1 MYCTDP
7 ENIPTHP
14 MECQWKFQEG
24 GGSPKPTFLKESIGL
39 NWNFQRGTGF
49 HTKKSFYRRVW
60 IFSGTTHWAMGYST
74 HTTFF
79 SVLLLK

>member
-39 NWNFQRGTGF
+39 NWNFQGGGFSHQKNPSMRGYGYF
-49 HTKKSFYRRVW
+49 LEQHIGQWVIPHTPL
-60 IFSGTTHWAMGYST
+60 
-74 HTTFF
+74 FF
-79 SVLLLK
+79 LFCC